1 MRKPCANLNGTQIVK
16 AKFDVAASGRFVGT
30 FIFIIVRATR
40 LTSVFLCTGVGV
52 DGELLTGFVNVDQ
65 FRTMCAIRNVR
76 KNLRLSPQVSIATIK
91 GYAFAADPYEVT
103 VLNTTVVGK
112 KVSFKFVFM
121 FVWAI

>member
-1 MRKPCANLNGTQIVK
+1 M
-16 AKFDVAASGRFVGT
+16 
-30 FIFIIVRATR
+30 
-40 LTSVFLCTGVGV
+40 CTGVGV

-112 KVSFKFVFM
+112 KVSFFVYFNSLA
-121 FVWAI
+121 WATCLTAYLF

>member
-1 MRKPCANLNGTQIVK
+1 MFCV
-16 AKFDVAASGRFVGT
+16 
-30 FIFIIVRATR
+30 
-40 LTSVFLCTGVGV
+40 TGVGV

-112 KVSFKFVFM
+112 KVSFKFILTL
-121 FVWAI
+121 VWAI

>member
-1 MRKPCANLNGTQIVK
+1 
-16 AKFDVAASGRFVGT
+16 
-30 FIFIIVRATR
+30 
-40 LTSVFLCTGVGV
+40 
-52 DGELLTGFVNVDQ
+52 
-65 FRTMCAIRNVR
+65 MCAIRNVR